1 MPFDQRSLIHRE
13 AWFPGCDGQTD
24 TQTDTQTYGQKQKQN
39 REAVHFFVLLF
50 LVANLFLLLT
60 VILLFVRAKT
70 LYLMVIPDFSDY
82 LGLSQP
88 LKKKSSLLAIFFSF
102 TESALRP
109 IQSVSRD
116 VRLFVCVSVR
126 HTLETTLPEGLETS
140 GRRAYR

>member
-1 MPFDQRSLIHRE
+1 MRGGIS
-13 AWFPGCDGQTD
+13 
-24 TQTDTQTYGQKQKQN
+24 QN

-88 LKKKSSLLAIFFSF
+88 LKKKSSLFVIFFFYKSILHGKIKYKRSTF
-102 TESALRP
+102 
-109 IQSVSRD
+109 
-116 VRLFVCVSVR
+116 
-126 HTLETTLPEGLETS
+126 
-140 GRRAYR
+140 